1 MSEQNTYRSIVRDL
15 VGIDQ
20 AINVFMSWKDESRPF
35 HRGILNTANQAISE
49 HGFSAYSD
57 FLVDA
62 LSEFKSG
69 LLAKAKE
76 YEPGSDDDAN
86 EVRLSEW
93 VSERFPSD
101 NVEAIVVAAV
111 YERGIDAVQEAFE
124 TSPESGL
131 SM

>member
-1 MSEQNTYRSIVRDL
+1 MSEQNTHRSIVRDQ

-20 AINVFMSWKDESRPF
+20 AINAFISWKDESRPF
-35 HRGILNTANQAISE
+35 HRGILSTANQAISE

-62 LSEFKSG
+62 FSEFKSG

-76 YEPGSDDDAN
+76 YEPGSNDDAN

-101 NVEAIVVAAV
+101 NVEGIVVAAV